1 MALTGNDK
9 QLTEEAAAESR
20 LQALTDDIKETYEAI
35 YGEPNRVFMSAGF
48 ARMLSKEKL
57 LVINEELLKMA
68 KEAGVVLP
76 R

>member
-1 MALTGNDK
+1 MVLTGNDK
-9 QLTEEAAAESR
+9 QLTEEAATESR

-35 YGEPNRVFMSAGF
+35 YGEPNRVFMGAGF
-48 ARMLSKEKL
+48 ARMSSKEKL

>member
-1 MALTGNDK
+1 MRFSAGDLVY
-9 QLTEEAAAESR
+9 
-20 LQALTDDIKETYEAI
+20 DIKETYEAI
-35 YGEPNRVFMSAGF
+35 YGEPNQVFMSVGF
-48 ARMLSKEKL
+48 ARMSSKEKL

>member
-1 MALTGNDK
+1 MRFSAGDLVY
-9 QLTEEAAAESR
+9 
-20 LQALTDDIKETYEAI
+20 DIKETYEAI
-35 YGEPNRVFMSAGF
+35 YGEPNRVFTSAGF
-48 ARMLSKEKL
+48 ARMSSKEKL

>member
-1 MALTGNDK
+1 MRFSAGDLVY
-9 QLTEEAAAESR
+9 
-20 LQALTDDIKETYEAI
+20 DIKETYEAI

-48 ARMLSKEKL
+48 ARMSLKEKL